1 MSSNE
6 IKPKHLEALSTF
18 ISRKN
23 TFVALPT
30 LKTKLKTIPE
40 AEASVAKE
48 HSPHLSILNLNCT
61 NQEAHKIT

>member
-6 IKPKHLEALSTF
+6 IKPKHLGALSTF
-18 ISRKN
+18 ISGKD

-30 LKTKLKTIPE
+30 LITKLKTIPE

-48 HSPHLSILNLNCT
+48 HCPHLSILDLNLY
-61 NQEAHKIT
+61 ESRGA